1 MALGMGMQIYVIGS
15 VGWGGVVGEQ
25 SSAVQLKDKLI
36 GLRLSHSG

>member
-15 VGWGGVVGEQ
+15 VGWVGGEQ